1 MTDEN
6 ATEENLEKAVEP
18 EEVEEPQGTETDWK
32 AEARKWERRAKEAN
46 GLRDAAE
53 KWQEYERSL
62 KPVQERLAEELEA
75 SKQEAISARV
85 ELMRYEVATDKGI
98 PSEAVSLL
106 TGSTREELEA
116 NADTLMAIIAKQS
129 EPKQPKPDLSQGR
142 PVVGG
147 NATSDQFA
155 QAISNLI

>member
-6 ATEENLEKAVEP
+6 ATEENLEQATV
-18 EEVEEPQGTETDWK
+18 EVEEPQSSETDWK
-32 AEARKWERRAKEAN
+32 VEARKWERRAKEAN
-46 GLRDAAE
+46 GLREAAE
-53 KWQEYERSL
+53 KWQEYESSL
-62 KPVQERLAEELEA
+62 KPIQERLAEELEA
-75 SKQEAISARV
+75 TKQEATSARI

-98 PSEAVSLL
+98 PSEAVTLL

-129 EPKQPKPDLSQGR
+129 EPKQPKPDFSQGR